1 MFMTIT
7 SYARYFLFKLLQAQ
21 TGLFTNVPLIQ
32 RANAIWKGGGFGSGI
47 IAILVLQLE
56 LLSDQIAF
64 VQEHPKEF

>member
-1 MFMTIT
+1 MTIT
-7 SYARYFLFKLLQAQ
+7 SYTRYFLFKSLLAQ
-21 TGLFTNVPLIQ
+21 TGLFKNVPLIQ
-32 RANAIWKGGGFGSGI
+32 RANAIWKGGGSRSGI